1 MDFKSKILQ
10 AKENFAKSSLRKKLK
25 ISAIV
30 VGCVFAFLIVS
41 LVGVYAFFAHRLS
54 AGYIPIIEAP
64 AWFYEVSVMPDVE
77 EIPEEAVYEA
87 HEQDP
92 EDEEDEDD
100 IYVAHEGYDYIFER
114 QEINERIF
122 SFLFIG
128 DDARIHED
136 RGRSDALM
144 IASFNRD
151 TGEIFFTSILR
162 DTFVP
167 LLDEDDTWHRINH
180 AYRAGG
186 AGRAINVVNNAFSL
200 DIQHYVAVRFS
211 DVFALTDS
219 LGGLDI
225 VLRHDEAYVLNSIFP
240 DYEALVAGT
249 NLLNGRQVLAFS
261 RMRAVDGRGDRGRV
275 ERQQQVMR
283 ALIDR
288 VLNVNSFSDIV
299 VLADFSL
306 NHMTTNIPLNT
317 ILAIA
322 YELFF
327 TRNLQIRELRVP
339 MDGYFMGVN
348 HQGSTVLQIDFE
360 ENIRAVHEFIF
371 GTSEDIRIPVER
383 DPVPFFPQAPI
394 PVLVPEEVDEPEGP
408 FVNDLIQV
416 PINEDEEQWQEEIE
430 TE

>member
-1 MDFKSKILQ
+1 MRNKKRL
-10 AKENFAKSSLRKKLK
+10 KVSL
-25 ISAIV
+25 IV
-30 VGCVFAFLIVS
+30 LGSFFAFLIVS
-41 LVGVYAFFAHRLS
+41 LVGTYAFIAHRLS
-54 AGYIPIIEAP
+54 AGYISVVEAP
-64 AWFYEVSVMPDVE
+64 AWFYEPSVMPVVE
-77 EIPEEAVYEA
+77 EINEEVVYETQ
-87 HEQDP
+87 EQNFD
-92 EDEEDEDD
+92 EEEEDEDD
-100 IYVAHEGYDYIFER
+100 EYVAHEGYDYIFER

-167 LLDEDDTWHRINH
+167 LLDDDDTWHRINH

-211 DVFALTDS
+211 DIFALTDG

-240 DYEALVAGT
+240 DYETLVAGT

-261 RMRAVDGRGDRGRV
+261 RMRMVDGRGDRGRI

-283 ALIDR
+283 AIIER
-288 VLNVNSFSDIV
+288 VLNVNSFNDIV

-306 NHMTTNIPLNT
+306 NNMTTNIPLST
-317 ILAIA
+317 ILALA

-327 TRNLQIRELRVP
+327 TRNLQIHELRVP
-339 MDGYFMGVN
+339 MDGYFIGVN
-348 HQGSTVLQIDFE
+348 HQGSTVLQMDFE
-360 ENIRAVHEFIF
+360 ANIIAVHEFIF
-371 GTSEDIRIPVER
+371 GSSEDIRIPVAR
-383 DPVPFFPQAPI
+383 DPIPFFPQAPI
-394 PVLVPEEVDEPEGP
+394 PAPVEEEPEGP
-408 FVNDLIQV
+408 FVNDLI
-416 PINEDEEQWQEEIE
+416 PIIEEEDEE
-430 TE
+430 